1 MSMNTQNLNDA
12 QDALD
17 LRHEKMARDKH
28 RFQHA
33 CIICITIFVMNR
45 PIPEY
50 IIQTL
55 FIISI
60 IVTIGYIVKN
70 LTYTKIKLSK
80 CILNLENIRG
90 K

>member
-33 CIICITIFVMNR
+33 CIIVVTIFIMMY
-45 PIPEY
+45 PLPEY
-50 IIQTL
+50 IIRIL
-55 FIISI
+55 HISS
-60 IVTIGYIVKN
+60 IVVMIGYIVKN
-70 LTYTKIKLSK
+70 LTYTKKKLSH
-80 CILNLENIRG
+80 CVHNLENATG